1 MSRTQ
6 KGLLVAG
13 LVAAAAALCATV
25 FVPALVFFPVTLLL
39 LSVSPCVSACAL
51 TVSPKQESVCL
62 IV

>member
-25 FVPALVFFPVTLLL
+25 FVPALVFFPSPSSSSR
-39 LSVSPCVSACAL
+39 SVRA
-51 TVSPKQESVCL
+51 SVRAHSLCPPNKR
-62 IV
+62 VFV